1 MLSNDRDLGFFIHPR
16 LVVEARSG
24 FPLGVSPV
32 QLWSRPLEHL
42 DKRERRYKGLPI
54 EAKESF
60 KGLESARESR
70 RRLDAGGAS
79 KVTHLGEREADIDE
93 EWVRVP
99 DRSHH
104 VLIRACRDRSIAQSS
119 QTLFHYLSEQP
130 CQGTYRFTVAA
141 DNRKGRTQGE
151 AWMAVGFVAVTL
163 ERPQRLN
170 GSDYP
175 PSVSLYAVEAPEV
188 QPPNGQAPVRWR

>member
-1 MLSNDRDLGFFIHPR
+1 LSDDRDLGCFIHPP
-16 LVVEARSG
+16 LVGEARSG
-24 FPLGVSPV
+24 CRLGVRHV

-42 DKRERRYKGLPI
+42 DKRERRYKELPI

-60 KGLESARESR
+60 KGLESAIESR

-79 KVTHLGEREADIDE
+79 QVTHLGEREAAIDE
-93 EWVRVP
+93 AWGRVP
-99 DRSHH
+99 DRGHH

-119 QTLFHYLSEQP
+119 QTLLHDLSEQP

-141 DNRKGRTQGE
+141 DNRKGRPQRA
-151 AWMAVGFVAVTL
+151 AWMAVRFVAVTR

-170 GSDYP
+170 GSDSP
-175 PSVSLYAVEAPEV
+175 PSVSL
-188 QPPNGQAPVRWR
+188 